1 MRIHRTAIFVAL
13 LAPLSLLCGCLSP
26 REHRVE
32 ADKVAYGIIEESQ
45 KAVLGQAEDFSI
57 ERPSDIFRRR
67 LLAEQELAY
76 SSGASLGT
84 DQLELIEHWPEKEYP
99 QSVSV
104 ADPNI
109 SIDRGQAV
117 QLSLVQALQIG
128 ARNSFEYQSYKED
141 VFRVALDLDLERNE
155 FRDVFAGAVESLIS
169 TDGCGD
175 RTVSGTEYSGSFD
188 WSRKLTSGAEL
199 SGGLAVDLAN
209 LLTMGGASS
218 LGLAADATISIPLL
232 RGSGKHIVGEPLTQA
247 QRDVVYAIYEFERF
261 KRVFAVDVVSAYL
274 AVLTQLDELGNTRE
288 NYRSLIS
295 SARRSRRLADAGRLP
310 EIQVNQAIQNELRA
324 RDRWISTTE
333 SYKRRVDSF
342 KTLLGL
348 PPDAVIELD
357 RSELQALTGPTS
369 GLAAYGVEEEASGEE
384 DVPPADAPIELVPP
398 SRENAGP
405 LELDER
411 TAMEL
416 ALANRRDLRVAQGA
430 VYDAQ
435 REVVVRADA
444 LRGELTF
451 FGSADLGQGRS
462 VSSATADDARLR
474 AKKGRYSGLVNLDL
488 PLERTAERNSY
499 RNSYITLERTVR
511 ELQKLEDQIKLSI
524 RNKLRDMVESR
535 ESLEIQAQS
544 VVVAEKRVKS
554 TNLFLEA
561 GRAEIRDLLEAQ
573 ESLLSAKNGLTSAA
587 VNYRIAEL
595 ELQRDMG
602 VLEVDEN
609 GLWREYSPKGTSN
622 AKE

>member
-169 TDGCGD
+169 TDGSGD